1 MSDDWAN
8 EANTFGNGGGG
19 SVYGKN
25 NDMGGGAS
33 TTSASTDVAD
43 RTAIISSRLKTIY
56 RKHVLPVEK
65 RFRYDY
71 FYESPLLTDVEF
83 DSKPQVMLV
92 GQYSVG
98 KTSFIR
104 YILGRDFPGQ
114 RIGPEPTTDRFTV
127 LLNGPEE
134 RTIPGNALSVHPDL
148 PFRGLERFGV
158 SFLSRFEGSQLPS
171 SVLKSVTLI
180 DTPGILSGEKQR
192 NNRGYDFTKV
202 VSWFAERADL
212 IILLFDAHK
221 LDISDEL
228 KGTIDALAGHE
239 DKIRC
244 ILNKADQIDRQQLM
258 RVYGALLW
266 SLGKTMTS
274 PEVARVYVGSFWEK
288 DLQNKDNAD
297 LFEAEEKDLMNDLAV
312 LPRQSA
318 VRKINELVK
327 RIRKVKTLSYI
338 IGYLKQQM
346 PALMG
351 KEKKQAKLIS
361 DLPQVFRVI
370 LKRHNLSPGDFPDI
384 GAFSA
389 KLKDVKFS
397 EFQPLKQDQIEHL
410 EHCLTVDIPKLME
423 ELPSEKDTPE
433 ALLRKMGGSEA
444 ASNPNRE
451 NVPMPTQSSKFGKGN
466 DSGGNNPFGYNAEN
480 QESYWALQDS
490 AERLYEQFQSLGPEG
505 GFLPPSVA
513 RDVLT
518 KTGLQKEQ
526 LRQIWNLSDIDR
538 DGFLDHHEYVVA
550 MFLCDAVIQKGRPI
564 PAVLPMSI
572 VPPKKK
578 HLVKGKVETSD
589 GFDGNENR
597 MTNFSRS

>member
-1 MSDDWAN
+1 MSWEEDA
-8 EANTFGNGGGG
+8 EGFT
-19 SVYGKN
+19 
-25 NDMGGGAS
+25 GGGAAAS
-33 TTSASTDVAD
+33 SNADGMAKSSAEDLAD
-43 RTAIISSRLKTIY
+43 RTAKVSAHLKQIY
-56 RKHVLPVEK
+56 RKAVLPVEK

-71 FYESPLLTDVEF
+71 FYESPFLTDVEF

-104 YILGRDFPGQ
+104 YLLGRDFPGQ

-134 RTIPGNALSVHPDL
+134 RTIPGNALSVHPEL

-171 SVLKSVTLI
+171 SVLKSISLI

-192 NNRGYDFTKV
+192 VNRGYDFTRV

-228 KGTIDALAGHE
+228 KGAIDALKGHE

-266 SLGKTMTS
+266 SLGKTMSS
-274 PEVARVYVGSFWEK
+274 PEVARVYVGSFWEES
-288 DLQNKDNAD
+288 LHNMDNAD
-297 LFEAEEKDLMNDLAV
+297 LFEMEEKDLMKDLAV

-338 IGYLKQQM
+338 IGYLRSQM
-346 PALMG
+346 PAMMG
-351 KEKKQAKLIS
+351 REKKQKQLIN
-361 DLPQVFRVI
+361 DLPNVFRTI
-370 LKRHNLSPGDFPDI
+370 MKKHNLSAGDFPDI
-384 GAFSA
+384 T
-389 KLKDVKFS
+389 KFS
-397 EFQPLKQDQIEHL
+397 EKLRDTKFQEFATLKDEQITAL
-410 EHCLTVDIPKLME
+410 ERCLTKDIPKLME
-423 ELPSEKDTPE
+423 QLPSERDTPE
-433 ALLRKMGGSEA
+433 ILRQKMGSSA
-444 ASNPNRE
+444 AKNPDGA
-451 NVPMPTQSSKFGKGN
+451 NVPVPKRSDKFGKKQDAGA
-466 DSGGNNPFGYNAEN
+466 NPFGYDAHN
-480 QESYWALQDS
+480 ESDYWALQDS
-490 AERLYEQFQSLGPEG
+490 SEKLYDSFQALGPEG
-505 GFLPPSVA
+505 GFLPPNIA
-513 RDVLT
+513 RDVLL
-518 KTGLQKEQ
+518 KTGLEKEQ

-538 DGFLDHHEYVVA
+538 DGYLDLQEYVVA
-550 MFLCDAVIQKGRPI
+550 MFLCDAVMQKGRPI
-564 PAVLPMSI
+564 PDELPRSV
-572 VPPKKK
+572 VPPSK
-578 HLVKGKVETSD
+578 
-589 GFDGNENR
+589 
-597 MTNFSRS
+597 RSLLNV

>member
-1 MSDDWAN
+1 MADWAN
-8 EANTFGNGGGG
+8 EASSYRPGSATAAGSSTGNEGT
-19 SVYGKN
+19 
-25 NDMGGGAS
+25 DRS
-33 TTSASTDVAD
+33 TLVQSQ
-43 RTAIISSRLKTIY
+43 LKKIY
-56 RKHVLPVEK
+56 KKAVLPVEK

-71 FYESPLLTDVEF
+71 FYESPFLSDVEF

-104 YILGRDFPGQ
+104 YLLGRDFPGQ

-171 SVLKSVTLI
+171 SVLKSISLI

-192 NNRGYDFTKV
+192 TNRGYDFTRV

-228 KGTIDALAGHE
+228 KGAIDALKGHE

-266 SLGKTMTS
+266 SLGKTMSS
-274 PEVARVYVGSFWEK
+274 PEVARVYVGSFWEEGLK
-288 DLQNKDNAD
+288 NLDNAD
-297 LFEAEEKDLMNDLAV
+297 LFEMEEKDLMKDLAV

-346 PALMG
+346 PNLMG
-351 KEKKQAKLIS
+351 REKKQQKLIN
-361 DLPQVFRVI
+361 DLPNVFRTI
-370 LKRHNLSPGDFPDI
+370 MKKYNLSPGDFPDI
-384 GAFSA
+384 TVFSS
-389 KLKDVKFS
+389 KLKDTKFS
-397 EFQPLKQDQIEHL
+397 EFSALKEEQLTML
-410 EHCLTVDIPKLME
+410 EKCLTVDIPKLME
-423 ELPSEKDTPE
+423 QLPSEKDTPE
-433 ALLRKMGGSEA
+433 VLRKKMGNVRV
-444 ASNPNRE
+444 SNPTAG
-451 NVPMPTQSSKFGKGN
+451 NVPLPTRADKFGKDPDEN
-466 DSGGNNPFGYNAEN
+466 AANPFGFDAQNEDGN
-480 QESYWALQDS
+480 YWALQDS
-490 AERLYEQFQSLGPEG
+490 AEKLYDSFEALGPEG
-505 GFLPPSVA
+505 GFLSPQVA
-513 RDVLT
+513 RDVLL
-518 KTGLQKEQ
+518 KSGLEKEQ

-538 DGFLDHHEYVVA
+538 DGYLDHHEYVVA
-550 MFLCDAVIQKGRPI
+550 MFLVDAVLQKNRPI
-564 PAVLPMSI
+564 PAELPQSV
-572 VPPKKK
+572 VPPSKRI
-578 HLVKGKVETSD
+578 LLGS
-589 GFDGNENR
+589 
-597 MTNFSRS
+597 SRK